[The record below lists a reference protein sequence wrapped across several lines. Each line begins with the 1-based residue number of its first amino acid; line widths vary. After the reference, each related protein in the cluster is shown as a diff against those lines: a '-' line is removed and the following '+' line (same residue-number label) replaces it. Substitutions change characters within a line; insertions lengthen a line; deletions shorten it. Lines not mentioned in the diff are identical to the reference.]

1 MERGGWPDLE
11 GEDGPEFQNWES
23 QQAESSQLLKT
34 AGQQS

>member
-23 QQAESSQLLKT
+23 QQAVRASLK
-34 AGQQS
+34 ACNY